1 MKFVKVI
8 VSIEMQDVE
17 IEARR
22 SNSAGSE
29 DWENTKAELLKTS
42 VTSFLSDWDIAE
54 SMFVTVTP
62 VMQNDNGE
70 LITLHQEE
78 VTIL

>member
-17 IEARR
+17 IEARH
-22 SNSAGSE
+22 SNSTGSE
-29 DWENTKAELLKTS
+29 EWEDTKAELLKAS
-42 VTSFLSDWDIAE
+42 VTSFLSDWNIAE

-62 VMQNDNGE
+62 VMQNEHGE
-70 LITLHQEE
+70 LVTLHQEE